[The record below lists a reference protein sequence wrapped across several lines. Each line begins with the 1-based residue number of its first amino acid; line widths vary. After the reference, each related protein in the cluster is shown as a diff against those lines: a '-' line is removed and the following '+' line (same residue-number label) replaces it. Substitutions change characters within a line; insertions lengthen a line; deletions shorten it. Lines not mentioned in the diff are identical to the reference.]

1 MTTNAAELSDVDV
14 VVVSAARTPVG
25 RFLGGLSSLS
35 ATELGG
41 VAIKGALERAGV
53 APEQV
58 DGLIMGNVLPAGLGM
73 APARQAA
80 LKAGMPPTVPAL
92 TVNKVC
98 GSGLAAMALA
108 AQHLRLGEAEVMVA
122 GGMESMSNAPHL
134 LMGSRTGH
142 KMGDAKLVDHMIH
155 DGLWCA
161 WEGHH
166 MGLSAEAIAEKHGAS
181 REEQDAWSLRSH
193 RRAIEA
199 IGAGMFKDEIVPVE
213 VPGRRGP
220 TVVETD
226 ECPRADTSEEAL
238 RGLKPVFAKDGC
250 VTAGNSSQIA
260 DGAAAL
266 VLTSRRKAKELG
278 VQPLA
283 RYVASANAALDPLW
297 LFEAPVPTIRQ
308 LLKKTDT
315 TLDDYDLLEVNEAF
329 AAQMVADGKLLAWD
343 TERINIYG
351 GAIALGHPLGCSGAR
366 LLTTLL
372 YALRRRGS
380 RRGIAAACLGGGEA
394 FAIAVEREA

>member
-1 MTTNAAELSDVDV
+1 MAAQSGGLQEV
-14 VVVSAARTPVG
+14 VIASAARTPIG
-25 RFLGGLSSLS
+25 RFLGALSTVS

-41 VAIKGALERAGV
+41 VAIRAAVERAGV

-58 DGLIMGNVLPAGLGM
+58 DGVIMGNVLPAGVGM
-73 APARQAA
+73 APARQASIKGGLPA
-80 LKAGMPPTVPAL
+80 TVPAL

-98 GSGLAAMALA
+98 GSGLVSVALA
-108 AQHLRLGEAEVMVA
+108 AQQIMLGEAEVVVA

-142 KMGDAKLVDHMIH
+142 KLGDAKLTDHMIQ

-166 MGLSAEAIAEKHGAS
+166 MGLSAEAIAEKHGAT
-181 REEQDAWSLRSH
+181 RQEQDAWSLRSH
-193 RRAIEA
+193 QRAVEA
-199 IGAGMFKDEIVPVE
+199 IRAGTFKDEIAPVE
-213 VPGRRGP
+213 IVSRKGQTLVDR
-220 TVVETD
+220 D
-226 ECPRADTSEEAL
+226 EGPRADTTAEAL
-238 RGLKPVFAKDGC
+238 AGLRPAFSKDGC
-250 VTAGNSSQIA
+250 VTAGNSSQIS

-266 VLTSRRKAKELG
+266 VLMSRPKADELG
-278 VQPLA
+278 IQPLA

-308 LLKKTDT
+308 LLRKTDT
-315 TLDDYDLLEVNEAF
+315 TLEDWDLVELNEAF
-329 AAQMVADGKLLAWD
+329 AAQMVADMKLLGLD
-343 TERINIYG
+343 PERVNVHG

-372 YALRRRGS
+372 HELKRRGGAK
-380 RRGIAAACLGGGEA
+380 GIGAACLGGGEA
-394 FAIAVEREA
+394 FAVAVEAA